1 LLSSSEGV
9 ERAKQVA
16 MLSLHKATFSID
28 ESWSAVL
35 EMDLSKPKSE
45 GGGTLSDMKDQFQNI
60 LEVLRSNEEDLDQSF
75 GQIGESIQHI
85 VNTMV
90 KVLKDAITKNAADSE
105 SAKVK
110 LLTFTYLL
118 LV

>member
-1 LLSSSEGV
+1 MFLSSEGV

-16 MLSLHKATFSID
+16 MLSLHKATFSIA

-75 GQIGESIQHI
+75 GQIGESVQHI

-118 LV
+118 LF